1 MDEQFGKF
9 VRAKREEKGMNLR
22 KLAERLEIAP
32 AYMSDMEKAR
42 RYPPDKEKLYKIAEI
57 LDFTKEE
64 TDTMFDLAALAKD
77 NTISPDLPKYIMEHE
92 QVRVAL
98 RKARD
103 LDMDDEEWMKV
114 IEMIERRE
122 QEMKKQ

>member
-9 VRAKREEKGMNLR
+9 VRTKREEKGMNLR
-22 KLAERLEIAP
+22 KLAELLEIAP

-42 RYPPDKEKLYKIAEI
+42 RYPPDKGKLYKIAEI

-64 TDTMFDLAALAKD
+64 TNTMFDLAALAKD
-77 NTISPDLPKYIMEHE
+77 NTVSPDLSEYIMEHE
-92 QVRVAL
+92 SVRVAL

-114 IEMIERRE
+114 IEMLERRE
-122 QEMKKQ
+122 K